1 MCQYASSVHN
11 CNICQL
17 PRLDGNYRK
26 VADCY
31 LKTCPSSV
39 FHPLSLHRNGHAAQI
54 IHVGKHRKLLVRSR
68 IARVERTGDRVTCAI
83 RFNVRRLPPSSSVPV
98 DDPLAEPS
106 TTSSD

>member
-11 CNICQL
+11 CNICHR
-17 PRLDGNYRK
+17 PRPSGNSIK

-39 FHPLSLHRNGHAAQI
+39 FHPLSLYRNGHAAQI
-54 IHVGKHRKLLVRSR
+54 VHAGKHRKLLVRSR

-83 RFNVRRLPPSSSVPV
+83 RFNVRRLPPSVPV
-98 DDPLAEPS
+98 DEPLAE
-106 TTSSD
+106 TSS